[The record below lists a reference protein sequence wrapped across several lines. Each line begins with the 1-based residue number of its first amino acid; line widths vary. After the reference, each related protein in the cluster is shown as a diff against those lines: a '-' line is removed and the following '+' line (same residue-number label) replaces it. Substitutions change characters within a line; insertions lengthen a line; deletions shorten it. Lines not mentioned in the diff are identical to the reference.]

1 MMNIIEIQER
11 IEKNRAETAK
21 MLAKMLKE
29 TKFYPILTLTIG
41 LSAVIGAV
49 VAALISKLL

>member
-11 IEKNRAETAK
+11 IEKNRAET
-21 MLAKMLKE
+21 AKMLKE